1 MYIYIY
7 IYQCVCTYIC
17 ICTNVYVHIYMYKY
31 VYIYIQEAIKK
42 AKEGLL
48 ANDRNANLGASETVF
63 SPQRDLYCIA
73 EQPAPAPQLAHPE
86 GCAALRIVQ
95 VTVPRVSHSCEQ
107 FWDEF
112 DLHLLQFLHTL
123 DLMGCISASTERI

>member
-1 MYIYIY
+1 MYIYVY
-7 IYQCVCTYIC
+7 IKI
-17 ICTNVYVHIYMYKY
+17 Y
-31 VYIYIQEAIKK
+31 VYMYIQEAIKK
-42 AKEGLL
+42 AKAGLL

-63 SPQRDLYCIA
+63 PPQRDLYCIA
-73 EQPAPAPQLAHPE
+73 EQLAPAPQLAHQE

-95 VTVPRVSHSCEQ
+95 VTVPRVRRSCEQ

-112 DLHLLQFLHTL
+112 DLHLLHFLHTL